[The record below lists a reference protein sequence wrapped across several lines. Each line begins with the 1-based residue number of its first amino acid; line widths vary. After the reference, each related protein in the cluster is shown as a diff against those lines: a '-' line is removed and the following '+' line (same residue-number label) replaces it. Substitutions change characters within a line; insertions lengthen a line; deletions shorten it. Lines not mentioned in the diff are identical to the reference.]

1 MELET
6 KSVWDYAGDNY
17 VHRLIQNDPD
27 GKVVECCD
35 LSTKVANDNEQEHSH
50 LKNLKK
56 ELQDEKLMND
66 WLRNELQ
73 MMTGEK
79 SDLVLQMTAEFNRRN
94 LEAEVTNRN
103 CEKERKSLE
112 KKNLHCTTN
121 LKNQEKELRVEKQMN
136 AQLRNIQQIVLAKV
150 AKLERQLEKEKAQRE
165 IEIAV
170 LETSLSEAQTTSKKA
185 QTTSE
190 KAQAERLKYERMFS
204 DSEKERKSLEKK
216 NTHCATKLKS
226 LEKELQDEKQMNECL
241 RNNQKIW
248 QEKVVELERHLK
260 EVEAQRQTEVTELQE
275 QVGDLMRH
283 FEAQA
288 AIEKAPADLQQEIQ
302 EGQMFVPQNQ
312 ARASHKP
319 KRKHK

>member
-6 KSVWDYAGDNY
+6 QRVWDYTGDNY
-17 VHRLIQNDPD
+17 VHRLVQNKSD
-27 GKVVECCD
+27 GKLVEFGVPPGE
-35 LSTKVANDNEQEHSH
+35 VAS
-50 LKNLKK
+50 
-56 ELQDEKLMND
+56 DEKLDSMTLEYTYLLTSQLESQRLYFEEKIAFVEKD
-66 WLRNELQ
+66 AFQQ
-73 MMTGEK
+73 MEAVVEK
-79 SDLVLQMTAEFNRRN
+79 S
-94 LEAEVTNRN
+94 
-103 CEKERKSLE
+103 KKSLE
-112 KKNLHCTTN
+112 EC
-121 LKNQEKELRVEKQMN
+121 Q
-136 AQLRNIQQIVLAKV
+136 
-150 AKLERQLEKEKAQRE
+150 
-165 IEIAV
+165 
-170 LETSLSEAQTTSKKA
+170 
-185 QTTSE
+185 
-190 KAQAERLKYERMFS
+190 KYERMFS

-216 NTHCATKLKS
+216 NSHCATKLKS